1 MLQQSNFLQ
10 DTCEIVSGLF
20 NVVITIVDKEF
31 VRIAGTDRYKKEIGR
46 QAANPN
52 VFKKVMEHDRTI
64 IINSPG
70 NEEICDG
77 CINKDNCPEKAAIYT
92 PLEVKGEIIGGL
104 GIMAFNEEQKR
115 SGLFNEEVFQKF
127 TEKLGQ
133 LISSKIEAQEY
144 TKMLNINLKETA
156 AIINSVHDGV
166 IAVNGQG
173 KIYQINDSAS
183 AYFGME
189 KERYLNRNISEL
201 LSQPLV
207 ERLRRCGHFVDVEDK
222 IAVNHTKIHVLI
234 TAQRIEEEGQFY
246 GTVLIFKSIK
256 EASSIARKLLH
267 EADYKVSFEDIIGD
281 SQAMKSVKYLSKTV
295 AGSDSTVLIRGESGT
310 GKEMFARAI
319 HNDSKRQEGP
329 FIPVNCAA
337 IPEPLLE
344 SELFGYDDGAFT
356 GAKKG
361 GKIGKCEL
369 ASGGTLFLDE
379 VGDIPLF
386 LQSKFLRMLQERAIE
401 RVGGTKTIP
410 VDIRIIAATNRNL
423 EEMIE
428 RREYREDLYY
438 RLNVIPIFLPPLR
451 ERKEDI
457 ITVSNYFLAHYTK
470 RLNKRISAIS
480 PEAGKV
486 LYQYVWPGNLREL
499 ENAVECAVNIE
510 SGDELT
516 VESLP
521 ERIRR
526 ESEKSDSECN
536 ATEATERWK
545 PLVNAED
552 ESDVKM
558 SCGQNSVQLKK
569 RMRKVELD
577 EVIKALDHYGWDT
590 KGKKVAAKN
599 LGIGIATLYRILNK

>member
-31 VRIAGTDRYKKEIGR
+31 IRIAGTDRYKGEIGR

-52 VFKKVMEHDRTI
+52 VFKKVMENDRTI

-70 NEEICDG
+70 NEEICGG
-77 CINKDNCPEKAAIYT
+77 CVNKNNCPEKAAIYT

-115 SGLFNEEVFQKF
+115 SGLFKEEVFLKF

-144 TKMLNINLKETA
+144 ARMLNINLKETV

-166 IAVNGQG
+166 IAVNGEG
-173 KIYQINDSAS
+173 RIYQINDSAS

-189 KERYLNRNISEL
+189 KETYLNQNISQL

-207 ERLRRCGHFVDVEDK
+207 DRLKRNRNFVDVEDK
-222 IAVNHTKIHVLI
+222 IIVNHTKIHALI
-234 TAQRIEEEGQFY
+234 TAQRIEEEGQVY

-267 EADYKVSFEDIIGD
+267 EADYKVSFEDIIGE
-281 SQAMKSVKYLSKTV
+281 SQALHNVKYLSKTV

-319 HNDSKRQEGP
+319 HNDSRRREGP

-451 ERKEDI
+451 ERKDDI
-457 ITVSNYFLAHYTK
+457 LTVSDYFLSHYTK

-480 PEAGKV
+480 SEARHI
-486 LYQYVWPGNLREL
+486 LYQYAWPGNLREL
-499 ENAVECAVNIE
+499 ENAIECAVNIE
-510 SGDELT
+510 NSRELT
-516 VESLP
+516 VGSLP
-521 ERIRR
+521 ERIRK
-526 ESEKSDSECN
+526 ESGALSPKASAADGSAWRGFSTNSE
-536 ATEATERWK
+536 E
-545 PLVNAED
+545 V
-552 ESDVKM
+552 
-558 SCGQNSVQLKK
+558 QNGGELPPTKLKK
-569 RMRKVELD
+569 RMRKVEIQ
-577 EVIKALDHYGWDT
+577 EVIKALDRYGWNT

-599 LGIGIATLYRILNK
+599 LGIGIATLYRILNQ